1 MKSTTNPQ
9 PHNPTNQPTHTAQA
23 MEHAVCSTRP
33 RVQYRVGIDAKYGLV
48 WSQIFP
54 LRIGEKVVY
63 QITTNAK
70 MRSIVGLRKEEA
82 AGAAAQAA
90 VEAQA

>member
-1 MKSTTNPQ
+1 
-9 PHNPTNQPTHTAQA
+9 

-33 RVQYRVGIDAKYGLV
+33 RVQYRVGIDAKYALV

-63 QITTNAK
+63 ATSTNAK
-70 MRSIVGLRKEEA
+70 MRQIVGLKKEEG
-82 AGAAAQAA
+82 GAAAQQQA
-90 VEAQA
+90 VVRLN

>member
-1 MKSTTNPQ
+1 
-9 PHNPTNQPTHTAQA
+9 

-54 LRIGEKVVY
+54 LRVGEKFMY
-63 QITTNAK
+63 ALTTNAK
-70 MRSIVGLRKEEA
+70 MRQIVGLSKEEEQGRA
-82 AGAAAQAA
+82 AQQAA
-90 VEAQA
+90 VEA

>member
-1 MKSTTNPQ
+1 
-9 PHNPTNQPTHTAQA
+9 

-54 LRIGEKVVY
+54 LRVGEKVVY
-63 QITTNAK
+63 ALTTNAK
-70 MRSIVGLRKEEA
+70 MRQIVGLQKEEEQ
-82 AGAAAQAA
+82 GEAAQQDA
-90 VEAQA
+90 VEA